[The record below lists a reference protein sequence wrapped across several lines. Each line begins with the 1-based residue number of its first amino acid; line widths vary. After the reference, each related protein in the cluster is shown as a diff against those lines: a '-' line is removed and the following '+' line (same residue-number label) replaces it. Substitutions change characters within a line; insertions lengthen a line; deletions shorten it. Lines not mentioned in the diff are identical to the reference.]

1 MKSFKV
7 GEIPKISDVRI
18 KESKGSRQVSGLGTG
33 WGRLRLTKIGY
44 VRMHAKSL
52 QSCLTLCDPMDCS
65 LPDSS
70 VHGILQARILEEDC
84 HSLLQGIFLTQGLNP
99 GLLCLL
105 HWQAGS
111 LLLPRKHEG
120 DSWRFAGIEVGGG
133 NIRYEFSFGFQT
145 GSTWGDSEES
155 TWRW

>member
-7 GEIPKISDVRI
+7 GEIPKILDVRI
-18 KESKGSRQVSGLGTG
+18 KDNKGSRQVSGLGTG
-33 WGRLRLTKIGY
+33 WGRVRLTKIGY
-44 VRMHAKSL
+44 VRMRAKSL
-52 QSCLTLCDPMDCS
+52 QLCLTLCDPMDCS

-99 GLLCLL
+99 VLLCLL

-111 LLLPRKHEG
+111 LPLDHL
-120 DSWRFAGIEVGGG
+120 GIP
-133 NIRYEFSFGFQT
+133 ST
-145 GSTWGDSEES
+145 G
-155 TWRW
+155 

>member
-7 GEIPKISDVRI
+7 GEIPKRSDVRI
-18 KESKGSRQVSGLGTG
+18 KESKGSRQVAGLGTG

-70 VHGILQARILEEDC
+70 VHGILQGKNTGVGC
-84 HSLLQGIFLTQGLNP
+84 HALLQGIFTTQGLNP
-99 GLLCLL
+99 GLPHYRWILYHLN
-105 HWQAGS
+105 H
-111 LLLPRKHEG
+111 RKPMNTSVNLKPVQ
-120 DSWRFAGIEVGGG
+120 D
-133 NIRYEFSFGFQT
+133 
-145 GSTWGDSEES
+145 
-155 TWRW
+155 